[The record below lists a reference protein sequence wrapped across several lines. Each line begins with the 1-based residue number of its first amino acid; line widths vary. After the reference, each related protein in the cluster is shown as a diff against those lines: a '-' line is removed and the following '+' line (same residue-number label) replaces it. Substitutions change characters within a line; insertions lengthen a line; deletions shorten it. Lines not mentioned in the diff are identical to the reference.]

1 MPDELILFEKMQR
14 GDTSAL
20 EYFFR
25 EYTDVLYYR
34 ALGFVKDNLA
44 AEDIVQEVFIR
55 FWQLRKN
62 LKITDSVPGYLC
74 KAVDHR
80 CHNYLE
86 HLKVKH
92 RYEESQKWEE
102 VMEEVSED
110 EEELNIMRER
120 LKMFV
125 DSLPEK
131 CREIFI
137 LACIEGLKYKQVAE
151 KLDVSVN
158 TVKTQ
163 LKSAYSKL
171 RAEFNENDLEEIRNK
186 NEQYLMDDV
195 SIIVARNKKN
205 NSGIFV
211 CDMLEW
217 TDHNILNVLGRFP
230 KELLTFLDPSIEYLE
245 CSLNDKKVDI
255 RLKFYGKEEIIIN
268 NTRIL
273 ENYLSSGTIKG
284 LGVFMSAAF
293 SFSEGGYMIIDEIE
307 NHFNREIVATLIRF
321 FMDEKVNKKGATILF
336 STHYSELLDEFER
349 NDSIYIVR
357 NKGGIGVENL
367 SSILKRNDIKK
378 SEVYDSGYLGGTVP
392 EYEAY
397 MALKK
402 VFEKRI

>member
-125 DSLPEK
+125 
-131 CREIFI
+131 
-137 LACIEGLKYKQVAE
+137 AE

-171 RAEFNENDLEEIRNK
+171 RAEFNENDLE
-186 NEQYLMDDV
+186 
-195 SIIVARNKKN
+195 IIVLL
-205 NSGIFV
+205 IF
-211 CDMLEW
+211 L
-217 TDHNILNVLGRFP
+217 
-230 KELLTFLDPSIEYLE
+230 
-245 CSLNDKKVDI
+245 
-255 RLKFYGKEEIIIN
+255 
-268 NTRIL
+268 
-273 ENYLSSGTIKG
+273 
-284 LGVFMSAAF
+284 
-293 SFSEGGYMIIDEIE
+293 GYM
-307 NHFNREIVATLIRF
+307 
-321 FMDEKVNKKGATILF
+321 
-336 STHYSELLDEFER
+336 
-349 NDSIYIVR
+349 
-357 NKGGIGVENL
+357 
-367 SSILKRNDIKK
+367 
-378 SEVYDSGYLGGTVP
+378 
-392 EYEAY
+392 
-397 MALKK
+397 
-402 VFEKRI
+402 

>member
-163 LKSAYSKL
+163 LKSADSKWL
-171 RAEFNENDLEEIRNK
+171 
-186 NEQYLMDDV
+186 
-195 SIIVARNKKN
+195 
-205 NSGIFV
+205 
-211 CDMLEW
+211 
-217 TDHNILNVLGRFP
+217 
-230 KELLTFLDPSIEYLE
+230 
-245 CSLNDKKVDI
+245 
-255 RLKFYGKEEIIIN
+255 
-268 NTRIL
+268 
-273 ENYLSSGTIKG
+273 
-284 LGVFMSAAF
+284 
-293 SFSEGGYMIIDEIE
+293 
-307 NHFNREIVATLIRF
+307 
-321 FMDEKVNKKGATILF
+321 
-336 STHYSELLDEFER
+336 
-349 NDSIYIVR
+349 
-357 NKGGIGVENL
+357 
-367 SSILKRNDIKK
+367 
-378 SEVYDSGYLGGTVP
+378 SEVN
-392 EYEAY
+392 
-397 MALKK
+397 
-402 VFEKRI
+402 

>member
-44 AEDIVQEVFIR
+44 AEDIVQDTFIR

-86 HLKVKH
+86 LLKVKH

-171 RAEFNENDLEEIRNK
+171 RAEFNENDLE
-186 NEQYLMDDV
+186 
-195 SIIVARNKKN
+195 IIVLL
-205 NSGIFV
+205 IF
-211 CDMLEW
+211 L
-217 TDHNILNVLGRFP
+217 
-230 KELLTFLDPSIEYLE
+230 
-245 CSLNDKKVDI
+245 
-255 RLKFYGKEEIIIN
+255 
-268 NTRIL
+268 
-273 ENYLSSGTIKG
+273 
-284 LGVFMSAAF
+284 
-293 SFSEGGYMIIDEIE
+293 GYM
-307 NHFNREIVATLIRF
+307 
-321 FMDEKVNKKGATILF
+321 
-336 STHYSELLDEFER
+336 
-349 NDSIYIVR
+349 
-357 NKGGIGVENL
+357 
-367 SSILKRNDIKK
+367 
-378 SEVYDSGYLGGTVP
+378 
-392 EYEAY
+392 
-397 MALKK
+397 
-402 VFEKRI
+402 